1 MSRPKWVIS
10 LLLLVASAGCTT
22 PGASGVTAPH
32 STPSVEASER
42 APIPDELVGDWESR
56 KGTDPVILTL
66 QESGAYRVKRGLARG
81 MGAMAAVSV
90 RQLDFFGG
98 DPCPERGSYEWTIEG
113 DTLTFTPLGEDE
125 CPGRAAVLDGLTYTR
140 ASDEQ

>member
-1 MSRPKWVIS
+1 MSRPKRGIS
-10 LLLLVASAGCTT
+10 LLLLVASAACST
-22 PGASGVTAPH
+22 PSAPSVTASH

-42 APIPDELVGDWESR
+42 APIPDELVGDWESQ
-56 KGTDPVILTL
+56 KGTDPVILTI
-66 QESGAYRVKRGLARG
+66 QASGAYGVKRGVARG
-81 MGAMAAVSV
+81 MGAMAAVND

-113 DTLTFTPLGEDE
+113 DTLTFTPVGEDE

-140 ASDEQ
+140 ATDAQ